1 MSKLVN
7 LTGLTRFW
15 TKAKD
20 YIDTAL
26 NGKVDK
32 VSGKGLSTND
42 LTATLKGNYDAAYT
56 HSNNNAV
63 HVTAAQKTAWDAKAD
78 GDHNHNGTYALASH
92 SHAYSDLTGRPTI
105 PTKVSQLTDAA
116 DYVKKT
122 DITGVYKYKGSVAN
136 VARYPPQTLRRATC
150 IMSRRTAATTHGLGR
165 RGMRWAALLPSRR
178 RRMQKLMPSSPDRR
192 DEA

>member
-105 PTKVSQLTDAA
+105 PTKVSQLT
-116 DYVKKT
+116 
-122 DITGVYKYKGSVAN
+122 
-136 VARYPPQTLRRATC
+136 RYPPQTLRRATC

>member
-122 DITGVYKYKGSVAN
+122 DIIGVYKYKGSVAN
-136 VARYPPQTLRRATC
+136 VGALPTTNVAEGDVYNVEADGGNYAWTGEAWDALGGTVAIETATNAE
-150 IMSRRTAATTHGLGR
+150 IDAIFA
-165 RGMRWAALLPSRR
+165 
-178 RRMQKLMPSSPDRR
+178 
-192 DEA
+192 

>member
-26 NGKVDK
+26 NGKADK

-56 HSNNNAV
+56 HSNNNAA

-136 VARYPPQTLRRATC
+136 VGALPTTNVAEGDVYNVEADGGNYAWTGEAWDALGGTVAIETATNAE
-150 IMSRRTAATTHGLGR
+150 IDAIFA
-165 RGMRWAALLPSRR
+165 
-178 RRMQKLMPSSPDRR
+178 
-192 DEA
+192 

>member
-63 HVTAAQKTAWDAKAD
+63 HVTAARRPRGTQKRTVTITTM
-78 GDHNHNGTYALASH
+78 GHMRLLPI
-92 SHAYSDLTGRPTI
+92 LTPI
-105 PTKVSQLTDAA
+105 PT
-116 DYVKKT
+116 
-122 DITGVYKYKGSVAN
+122 
-136 VARYPPQTLRRATC
+136 
-150 IMSRRTAATTHGLGR
+150 
-165 RGMRWAALLPSRR
+165 
-178 RRMQKLMPSSPDRR
+178 
-192 DEA
+192 